1 MRVKDP
7 PVDYTV
13 SPDKNKPT
21 HASVQVTLKVLS
33 SQHEDMFFA
42 IQFIA
47 KNKDGVSFS
56 VLSQPIRV
64 VSKRHQLTKTKPFGV
79 KQEKENDINSRGKKR
94 NSDEQQMAQGRMLK
108 KLVERAEKMESVLLH
123 TSPSQNF
130 TSTQNLIDYFSPL
143 TQDLTS
149 GASSLEDSP
158 LSQDSTSSENSPA
171 RILEEEEPLTS
182 SSDEDCSRPTKR
194 MNVVDQK
201 QVSVEPDLTA
211 FEEFVTSQPLC
222 FEDESIWDFS

>member
-94 NSDEQQMAQGRMLK
+94 NSDGLLLETLRNILEQQMAQGRMLK

-130 TSTQNLIDYFSPL
+130 TN
-143 TQDLTS
+143 LTS